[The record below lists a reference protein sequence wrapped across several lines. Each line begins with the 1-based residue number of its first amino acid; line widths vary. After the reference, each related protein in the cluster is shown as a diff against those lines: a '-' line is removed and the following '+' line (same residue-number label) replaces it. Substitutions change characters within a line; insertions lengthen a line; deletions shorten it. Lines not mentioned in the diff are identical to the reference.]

1 MSVPTQPL
9 SDFKSVVY
17 RGTYPDTLCCDSTWR
32 RLPDGSQ
39 AVFFLT
45 GGIIEPSPENYVAV
59 CRSTDEGRTWSPPE
73 VVARNP
79 VGAVLL
85 TEVTVIDSLITVYLQ
100 FHQGRFANW
109 RVATIESTDNAHTWT
124 EPREFTP
131 LPQRAFVRNLYQTSW
146 GEYLLP
152 YQFYPASAEGTLTDS
167 PLTGNAVS
175 DPQNGVLISQHSSA
189 DSDWQSSALLSGA
202 RGWSEVNVV
211 ELGNEGLAML
221 TRSDGAGVLLRSDS
235 TDRGR
240 TWAPWERTE
249 IPNPSSKFRLFRL
262 SDQRTLLLHNPTSE
276 IGRRNPLSLWI
287 SSNDMQSWDQ
297 QYLIS
302 DYPGQ
307 LAYPDGSLDSN
318 ERQLCF
324 AFDHNRHEIIYW
336 KLELPPSKS

>member
-1 MSVPTQPL
+1 MSVPSQHLPEY
-9 SDFKSVVY
+9 KSVVY

-45 GGIIEPSPENYVAV
+45 GGIIEPSSENYVAI
-59 CRSTDEGRTWSPPE
+59 CRSTDEGCTWSSPA

-79 VGAVLL
+79 EGAVLL

-100 FHQGRFANW
+100 FHQGRFADW
-109 RVATIESTDNAHTWT
+109 RVATIESSDNAHTWT
-124 EPREFTP
+124 EPREFAP
-131 LPQRAFVRNLYQTSW
+131 LPQRAFIRNLYQTSW

-152 YQFYPASAEGTLTDS
+152 YQFYPASPGGKLTDS
-167 PLTGNAVS
+167 PLTGNVVS
-175 DPQNGVLISQHSSA
+175 DPQNGVLISPHPSA
-189 DSDWQSSALLSGA
+189 DSEWQSSARLNGA
-202 RGWSEVNVV
+202 RGWSEVNLV
-211 ELGNEGLAML
+211 ELNNEQLSML

-235 TDRGR
+235 NDRGR
-240 TWAPWERTE
+240 TWSAWERTL

-276 IGRRNPLSLWI
+276 IGRRNPLALWI
-287 SSNDMQSWDQ
+287 SSNDMQSWDE

-307 LAYPDGSLDSN
+307 LAYPDGSVDTDES
-318 ERQLCF
+318 QLCF
-324 AFDHNRHEIIYW
+324 AFDHNRHEIIH
-336 KLELPPSKS
+336 